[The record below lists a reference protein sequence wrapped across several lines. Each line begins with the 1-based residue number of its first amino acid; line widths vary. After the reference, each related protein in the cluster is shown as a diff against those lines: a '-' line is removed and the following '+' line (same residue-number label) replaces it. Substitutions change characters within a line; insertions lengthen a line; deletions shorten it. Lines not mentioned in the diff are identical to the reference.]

1 MSSPRAAAQVVA
13 SNIKTIADRNTL
25 FAFEKNPETPT
36 VPVDA
41 AGCQEAESLP
51 YNDAA
56 VAFKTS
62 VASDPVFNSPYS
74 GGA

>member
-1 MSSPRAAAQVVA
+1 M
-13 SNIKTIADRNTL
+13 ADRNTL
-25 FAFEKNPETPT
+25 VAFEKRPETPT

-41 AGCQEAESLP
+41 AGCQEVESLP

-62 VASDPVFNSPYS
+62 AAPAPVFNSPYS